1 MELRESLKEK
11 VQQAGGNVEFT
22 ESAANFT
29 PAATMDELVEQGQA
43 VELNS
48 NTDENPDILSLKSTL
63 LYGLKGLAAYADHA
77 KILGREDDVVY
88 AFIQEA
94 LAAMLRKI

>member
-1 MELRESLKEK
+1 MRDSLKEK
-11 VQQAGGNVEFT
+11 VQHAGGNVEFT
-22 ESAANFT
+22 EPAATYT

-43 VELNS
+43 FELNI

-63 LYGLKGLAAYADHA
+63 LYGVKGLAAYADHA
-77 KILGREDDVVY
+77 KVLGREDDVVY

-94 LAAMLRKI
+94 LAAMSAE